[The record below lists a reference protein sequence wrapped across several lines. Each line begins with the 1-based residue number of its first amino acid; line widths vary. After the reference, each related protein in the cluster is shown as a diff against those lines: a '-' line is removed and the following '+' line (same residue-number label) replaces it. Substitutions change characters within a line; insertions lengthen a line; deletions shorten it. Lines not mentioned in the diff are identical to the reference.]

1 MSRHPLKRE
10 IIATHV
16 TNSMLNRVGS
26 TFVHRVM
33 ETTGAKPYE
42 IVRAFLLNREIF
54 GFVSLWKAI
63 EALDNRC
70 DDAVQA
76 SLLIDASRLIDRG
89 TMWFLR
95 SRRLAEDMAATIAHF
110 APRVDALAARLPE
123 LQDEGDRARSRA
135 AMTEYAARGVPETLA
150 VRMVALDALYSTLD
164 IVEVAGA
171 TRRPVELVAEIYFGL
186 STRLGLPWLRERIAR
201 LPGEAHWQMLAKGAM
216 HDDLSGLQRTIA
228 GEALTGGGEL
238 ATRDQLLVAW
248 QERNRRAIERVQQL
262 LAELRAAPAADAAML
277 SVALR
282 ELRNLG

>member
-1 MSRHPLKRE
+1 
-10 IIATHV
+10 
-16 TNSMLNRVGS
+16 
-26 TFVHRVM
+26 
-33 ETTGAKPYE
+33 
-42 IVRAFLLNREIF
+42 
-54 GFVSLWKAI
+54 
-63 EALDNRC
+63 
-70 DDAVQA
+70 
-76 SLLIDASRLIDRG
+76 
-89 TMWFLR
+89 
-95 SRRLAEDMAATIAHF
+95 
-110 APRVDALAARLPE
+110 
-123 LQDEGDRARSRA
+123 
-135 AMTEYAARGVPETLA
+135 
-150 VRMVALDALYSTLD
+150 MVALDALYATLD